1 MKYPGYYTK
10 PELDRRGWAKKMYDD
25 YLPEPHKRVPNPV
38 NPGFASMRLYDRKVV
53 EEIEACPYFQAYY
66 KWTNEK
72 FRPLMKKVAAERK
85 ERRAQAQ
92 AEAERQAAPA

>member
-38 NPGFASMRLYDRKVV
+38 NPGFAPMKLYDRKVV
-53 EEIEACPYFQAYY
+53 EEIESCPYFQAYFT
-66 KWTNEK
+66 WSNEK
-72 FRPLMKKVAAERK
+72 FRPKMREVAAELK
-85 ERRAQAQ
+85 ARRAKAK
-92 AEAERQAAPA
+92 AEAEQQASLA